1 MGTLHTTKKPASTRA
16 HRLAYVGTWLLAC
29 ALLLPAGTQ
38 AQAPAAAARDL
49 AQAFR
54 SVARQATPAVVFI
67 TVEKTIANRS
77 PFGSNNPF
85 DLFGDE
91 FMERF
96 FGRRSPQGREQQPR
110 EFRQQGA
117 GSGFII
123 SQDGLILT
131 NQHVVGDADR
141 VTVKLSDGR
150 EFTAKTI
157 DTDAAS
163 DVAVIKI
170 EAKDLPTLRLGD
182 SDAMEVGDWAIAA
195 GNPFGL
201 TQTITVGVIS
211 AKGRNQLGI
220 TDFEDFIQTDAA
232 VNPGN
237 SGGPLLNLQGE
248 AIGVTTAIASR
259 SGGYMGIGFAIPS
272 NMVKAI
278 EQQLVTHGKVVRGYM
293 GVSIQALTSALAQSL
308 RLNTT
313 EGVLV
318 ADVTPGS
325 PAAKAGVKR
334 GDVIVSFND
343 RPVHEP
349 GQLRNLVAMTA
360 PGTQARLQILR
371 ENHQREVSVELGELP
386 HERTAA
392 RGGESEETPAPAQ
405 LGFSVQNMTP
415 TLAKHLGTERSE
427 GVVVTEVDP
436 NSEAYEAGVRRG
448 MVIYEVNKH
457 EVKNTQEFRQAMEQA
472 EQSKRIL
479 LLGQIQDATMY
490 ITFPVG

>member
-1 MGTLHTTKKPASTRA
+1 MLHSRSVQNYVSARES
-16 HRLAYVGTWLLAC
+16 RLVILNVWLLAC
-29 ALLLPAGTQ
+29 ALLLPVGIQ
-38 AQAPAAAARDL
+38 AQTPATSTAREL
-49 AQAFR
+49 SNAFR
-54 SVARQATPAVVFI
+54 SVARQAVPAVVFI
-67 TVEKTIANRS
+67 TVEKTLDSRNPSAL
-77 PFGSNNPF
+77 NNPF
-85 DLFGDE
+85 EGFGQD
-91 FMERF
+91 FLERF
-96 FGRRSPQGREQQPR
+96 FGRRFSEGQQPR
-110 EFRQQGA
+110 ERQQGA

-131 NQHVVGDADR
+131 NHHVVGEADR

-157 DTDAAS
+157 GTDPAS
-163 DVAVIKI
+163 DIAVIKI
-170 EAKDLPTLRLGD
+170 EARGLPVLTLGD
-182 SDAMEVGDWAIAA
+182 SDAMEVGDWVIAA

-201 TQTITVGVIS
+201 TQTITVGVVS
-211 AKGRNQLGI
+211 AKGRSRLSI

-248 AIGVTTAIASR
+248 AIGVTTAIATR

-293 GVSIQALTSALAQSL
+293 GVSIQALTSDLAQSL
-308 RLNTT
+308 HVNTT

-318 ADVTPGS
+318 ADVSPRS
-325 PAAKAGVKR
+325 PAAQAGLKR
-334 GDVIVSFND
+334 GDVIVSFNGHA
-343 RPVHEP
+343 VHEP

-360 PGTQARLQILR
+360 PGTQARLQIVR
-371 ENHQREVSVELGELP
+371 EDHQRDVSVELGELP

-392 RGGESEETPAPAQ
+392 REGEETPAPAQ